1 MTGLSLAIPGRAAQA
16 PDTPRELVQAYLHD
30 EMNLT
35 PEEIESVNAGQ
46 AVAKTLPTTDGQDVS
61 LAGAVRIG
69 APAVALIQQLKNIDS
84 FEGRM
89 GTLQIARFHEPARL
103 EDLGALTLE
112 PSEVQGLS
120 RCEPRACD
128 LQLPADAMARFRT
141 TIDWQ
146 APDAATR
153 ANRLFQLML
162 FDLLAAY
169 RTGGH
174 EALGVY
180 EDRGAPTHVAAEFQ
194 RLIGAHALPVAMP
207 ELTRYLSD
215 YPRAKLRGADDVF
228 YWSKA
233 AFGMKPTVRLSH
245 MTIYPLLEPR
255 PRKDGLR
262 YLVAT
267 KQVYSSHYF
276 STTLELRSLVDDYAR
291 PGKGFFLFYTTKSR
305 VGGLAG
311 FVGAVIRTTVKNRA
325 RAALQQYLDFT
336 KRAIEKS

>member
-1 MTGLSLAIPGRAAQA
+1 
-16 PDTPRELVQAYLHD
+16 
-30 EMNLT
+30 MNLT
-35 PEEIESVNAGQ
+35 PEEIESVNSGQ
-46 AVAKTLPTTDGQDVS
+46 AVARTLPTTDAQDVS

-69 APAVALIQQLKNIDS
+69 APASALIQQLKVIDA

-89 GTLQIARFHEPARL
+89 GALQIGRFHEPARL
-103 EDLGALTLE
+103 EDLGGLALE

-120 RCEPRACD
+120 RCEPRDCD
-128 LQLPADAMARFRT
+128 LQLPADAMARFRNT
-141 TIDWQ
+141 VDWQ

-162 FDLLAAY
+162 LDLLTAY
-169 RTGGH
+169 RTGGA
-174 EALGVY
+174 EALGIY

-194 RLIGAHALPVAMP
+194 RLIAARALPVAVP
-207 ELTRYLSD
+207 ELTRYLSE
-215 YPRAKLRGADDVF
+215 YPKARLRGADDVF

-305 VGGLAG
+305 IGGLAG

-325 RAALQQYLDFT
+325 RDALQRYLNLT